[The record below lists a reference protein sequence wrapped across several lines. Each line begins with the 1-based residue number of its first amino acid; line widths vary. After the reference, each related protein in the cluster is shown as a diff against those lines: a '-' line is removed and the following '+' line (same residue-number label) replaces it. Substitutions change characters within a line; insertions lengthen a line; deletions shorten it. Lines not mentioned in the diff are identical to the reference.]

1 MIKIQ
6 NTLKLPLLFIFL
18 LLCKS
23 SPAQKDTLS
32 FIHIT
37 DLHVIFSQGCYPT
50 DMMEY
55 RKEKQYDQG
64 ENRLRQFFQ
73 SIPAATNSDMVIATG
88 DLIDFFEAEAGCA
101 EMLDIQIEQFAHLL
115 DDYNVKVLLAL
126 GNHDIFSFLWSDN
139 KLKVHQN
146 NSECARAAWI
156 RNVTC
161 FKNGTYY
168 SKSFQVGI
176 TTYKFLFLDDS
187 FYWLNPE
194 DNSEIPYVDKPQLYW
209 LNAQLQE
216 SANDVEIFFLH
227 IPLADSIP
235 QPEYSRGLSSVLT
248 QNPSAR
254 LILAGHHHNNIV
266 RSYNSSDGNKL
277 VQVQTGAL
285 VLSKENWRLIRLTE
299 NNILVSVPGK
309 TENEIVIPVK

>member
-6 NTLKLPLLFIFL
+6 NILKLPLLFFFL
-18 LLCKS
+18 ILCIS

-73 SIPAATNSDMVIATG
+73 SVPAATHSDMVIATG
-88 DLIDFFEAEAGCA
+88 DLIDFFEAETRQ
-101 EMLDIQIEQFAHLL
+101 EKMLDIQIEQFAHLL
-115 DDYNVKVLLAL
+115 DDYNIKVLLAL
-126 GNHDIFSFLWSDN
+126 GNHDIFSFRWSDN

-146 NSECARAAWI
+146 NSGRARAAWT
-156 RNVTC
+156 RFVPC
-161 FKNGTYY
+161 FNYGTYY
-168 SKSFQVGI
+168 SKSFQAGS
-176 TTYKFLFLDDS
+176 TTYKFIFLDDS

-194 DNSEIPYVDKPQLYW
+194 DNSEIPYVDKPQIYW

-216 SANDVEIFFLH
+216 SANDVEVIFMH

-235 QPEYSRGLSSVLT
+235 QPEYSMGLSSVLR

-254 LILAGHHHNNIV
+254 LIFAGHNHKNIV
-266 RSYNSSDGNKL
+266 RSYQSSNGIKL

-285 VLSKENWRLIRLTE
+285 VLNKENWRLIRLTE
-299 NNILVSVPGK
+299 NNILVSIPGK
-309 TENEIVIPVK
+309 TESEIVIPVK